1 MATDTT
7 TNVIQYGSRTFG
19 EIRTDLIAYIRQAY
33 PEVLSDFTDSSVGA
47 MLIDVNAGV
56 GNNLAIN
63 TDRAFQE
70 TQLEYAQQRASLLNI
85 AKNMGFNI
93 PARRPSVTV
102 VDFTVLIPVLGDGPD
117 ASYYPKLLP
126 GAQVVGGGKIFET
139 QDMIDWSSPYSNLG
153 DPNRSIIPNL
163 DSNGSVIS
171 YNVTKREVVINGS
184 TSIFKRIINAND
196 VVPFLQITLPD
207 PSIIEIQGVILLPG
221 VNYTANPISGDF
233 NPSMDNII
241 GSQGV
246 TISHY
251 YEVDW
256 LAQQQVFVENF
267 SSSVNTQNT
276 GIKAARWIDVTKKFI
291 SEYTPNG
298 YCVLTFGSGDADV
311 NAFRDGFLKVGVSN
325 RYFLDN
331 FLNNTALGEK
341 LQANYTLFVQYRTG
355 GGSNSNL
362 GANVLTQLGGYTLQ
376 VQGSR
381 QDFNQ
386 NVQRSLKVN
395 NPIPAIGGN
404 DGLSN
409 EQIREL
415 VKYNFASQDRDV
427 ALTDYLMQIY
437 KMPGKFGSPFRAN
450 AFKLNNKVV
459 ISTLG
464 LDSQGKLD
472 NTSTSLMNENIAEYL
487 SGFRMINDYVEINS
501 GLIFNLA
508 FEIDVYVQN
517 IADNTIANSI
527 ITIVKNYMDVNK
539 YEMDENIFLARL
551 QQQILQANGVVN
563 VIAVKVFNKVGGN
576 YSNNVISQEIVDP
589 ATGEIQ
595 IINNTIYS
603 TANSMFEIKY
613 PEKDIVV
620 IMRKSVV

>member
-1 MATDTT
+1 MANNLT
-7 TNVIQYGSRTFG
+7 TNVISYNSRTFS
-19 EIRTDLIAYIRQAY
+19 EIRQDLILYIRQAHN
-33 PEVLSDFTDSSVGA
+33 EILSDFTDSSVGSL
-47 MLIDVNAGV
+47 LIDLNAGV
-56 GNNLAIN
+56 ANNLSIN

-70 TQLEYAQQRASLLNI
+70 TQLEYAQLRSSLLNI

-102 VDFTVLIPVLGDGPD
+102 VDFTVIVPVLGDSPD
-117 ASYYPKLLP
+117 ASYYPILLP
-126 GAQVVGGGKIFET
+126 GAQVIGGGKIFET
-139 QDMIDWSSPYSNLG
+139 QDTINWNSPYSNLG
-153 DPNRSIIPNL
+153 GPNRSIIPNL
-163 DSNGSVIS
+163 NSNGNVIS
-171 YNVTKREVVINGS
+171 YNVTKREVVVNGS
-184 TSIFKRIINAND
+184 TSIFKRIINTND
-196 VVPFLQITLPD
+196 IIPFFSLTLPD
-207 PSIIEIQGVILLPG
+207 PSVIEIQGVILLPG
-221 VNYTANPISGDF
+221 VNYTNNPIVGDF
-233 NPSMDNII
+233 NPNMDNII
-241 GSQGV
+241 GSNGV
-246 TISHY
+246 KISHY

-267 SSSVNTQNT
+267 SSSVTTQNT

-291 SEYTPNG
+291 KEYTPNG
-298 YCVLTFGSGDADV
+298 YCKLTFGSGDADV

-325 RYFLDN
+325 RYFLEN

-376 VQGSR
+376 VHGSR
-381 QDFNQ
+381 SDFNQ

-415 VKYNFASQDRDV
+415 IKYNFSSQGRDV
-427 ALTDYLMQIY
+427 SLTDYLLQIY

-450 AFKLNNKVV
+450 AFKENNKVV

-464 LDSQGKLD
+464 LDNNGKLS
-472 NTSTSLMNENIAEYL
+472 NTSTSMMNNNIAEYL
-487 SGFRMINDYVEINS
+487 SYFRMVNDYVEINS
-501 GLIFNLA
+501 GKIFNLA

-517 IADNTIANSI
+517 IADNAIANSI
-527 ITIVKNYMDVNK
+527 ITIVKNYMDVNN
-539 YEMDENIFLARL
+539 YEMDENVFLARL
-551 QQQILQANGVVN
+551 QRQILDANGVVN
-563 VIAVKVFNKVGGN
+563 VIGIKVFNKVGGN
-576 YSNNVISQEIVDP
+576 YSNNVVSQQILNTT
-589 ATGEIQ
+589 TGEIQ

-603 TANSMFEIKY
+603 TANSMFEVKY

-620 IMRKSVV
+620 TLRKSVV